1 MSKFEELRDVAQHA
15 IANDMEAGDSLP
27 PVAAL

>member
-1 MSKFEELRDVAQHA
+1 MSKSEDLRDVSHHA
-15 IANDMEAGDSLP
+15 IADDMEAGASLP

>member
-1 MSKFEELRDVAQHA
+1 MSKSEDLRDVSHHA